1 LEALTPSTIFLS
13 QAYSLSQPSA
23 ELVQRHPKTPDN
35 GGLQQHPHDAVSRSF
50 DPSVIRRSPKPSVV
64 PMPPIAKPVSPRVD
78 PRHRL
83 LIVERWWRARCKPPN
98 ATVIP
103 IRRSHRVVN
112 INDEPSATKHLPL
125 TEAAF
130 VLPIS
135 SSASALW
142 TFDLRHW
149 SLELVARVLKPPSKA
164 ACRRFLYETVNTLSK
179 RVGSATYPGRPLTPS
194 NATPPLSLMFF
205 VSAALALRYSLW
217 MPCGV
222 HLLIAVL
229 GQRI

>member
-1 LEALTPSTIFLS
+1 MPAILS
-13 QAYSLSQPSA
+13 QASFVVEPSP
-23 ELVQRHPKTPDN
+23 ELVQRHPKPPDN
-35 GGLQQHPHDAVSRSF
+35 RGYQWYSCDAVSLAFGTPSAGKHSLEYEMGLSPISKPDHAQADPTPRSSSL
-50 DPSVIRRSPKPSVV
+50 D
-64 PMPPIAKPVSPRVD
+64 
-78 PRHRL
+78 
-83 LIVERWWRARCKPPN
+83 RWWRGRRKPPN
-98 ATVIP
+98 ATVTP

-112 INDEPSATKHLPL
+112 INDEPSATKHLPSA
-125 TEAAF
+125 EAAF

-135 SSASALW
+135 SSAYALW
-142 TFDLRHW
+142 MFGLQHP
-149 SLELVARVLKPPSKA
+149 SLELVWWERTKPPNMA
-164 ACRRFLYETVNTLSK
+164 ACRRFLYEAVNALSK

-194 NATPPLSLMFF
+194 NAMPPLSLMFF